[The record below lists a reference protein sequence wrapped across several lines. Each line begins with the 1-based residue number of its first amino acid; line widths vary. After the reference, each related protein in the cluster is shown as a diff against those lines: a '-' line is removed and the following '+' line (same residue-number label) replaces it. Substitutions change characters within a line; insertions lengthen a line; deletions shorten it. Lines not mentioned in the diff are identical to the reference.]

1 VDIGYQQIPASVVSS
16 APADSGWTGVR
27 PGNDTPASTD
37 ASSEKNDARLLLGF
51 AIAPTWNGFLKGG
64 ELFRG
69 FASQLRMGIETY
81 NFGPRMIFG
90 FEIRPEYDGAL
101 GIFRLPFT
109 LSWGPSEK
117 IMIFAGPVLS
127 FGDAALSVDGDERSY
142 SGGTSWLGAIGLT
155 AAPFIFEAAKG
166 ELAPYFE
173 VAWQSYLS
181 DNSDRNPNAD
191 FSAGFRFST
200 GIRWSWRIR

>member
-1 VDIGYQQIPASVVSS
+1 M
-16 APADSGWTGVR
+16 GV
-27 PGNDTPASTD
+27 
-37 ASSEKNDARLLLGF
+37 
-51 AIAPTWNGFLKGG
+51 
-64 ELFRG
+64 
-69 FASQLRMGIETY
+69 ETY
-81 NFGPRMIFG
+81 NFGSRMIFG

-101 GIFRLPFT
+101 DVFRLPFT

-117 IMIFAGPVLS
+117 ILIFAGPVLS
-127 FGDAALSVDGDERSY
+127 FGDASLSVDGEKRSY
-142 SGGTSWLGAIGLT
+142 SNGTSWLGTIGLT

-173 VAWQSYLS
+173 TAWQSYIS

-200 GIRWSWRIR
+200 GIRWSWKIR